1 MKSKPASP
9 SRNSLE
15 KGGFQTPNEDNIMT
29 RKPIRIRRQRIPVLQ
44 SGYCAICNLPYN
56 SIEDH
61 VQSKKHQ
68 KLIGEDANYIALNG
82 YIHSDVGIE
91 SLLSLTGIDAIG
103 QKR

>member
-1 MKSKPASP
+1 
-9 SRNSLE
+9 
-15 KGGFQTPNEDNIMT
+15 MT

-61 VQSKKHQ
+61 VQSKKHL